1 MSNSVRPHRRQP
13 TRLPRPWDSPDKN
26 PGVGCH
32 FPLQCTQVKNETE
45 VTQPCP
51 IPSDPMDCSPPGSS
65 IHGIFQ
71 ARVQEWGAIAFSKG
85 SSPPTQGSRL
95 QTPGQEGPASA
106 LHKSP
111 KLWLNRL
118 PLRLAQLPNG
128 QEFTARSPQTLI
140 LFFPHGCPAGPQTM
154 KALWQSEF
162 KLHFP

>member
-1 MSNSVRPHRRQP
+1 MTYGWSL
-13 TRLPRPWDSPDKN
+13 TCLPQSCGTLWKRDSD
-26 PGVGCH
+26 
-32 FPLQCTQVKNETE
+32 
-45 VTQPCP
+45 VTT
-51 IPSDPMDCSPPGSS
+51 DLL
-65 IHGIFQ
+65 
-71 ARVQEWGAIAFSKG
+71 EG

-128 QEFTARSPQTLI
+128 QEFTARSPHTLI

-154 KALWQSEF
+154 KALWQSRVQAPFSLNSGAWVCCLWAPTQE
-162 KLHFP
+162 KN